1 LPASNFLGAID
12 LAKTET
18 AVMANETGSAS
29 ADEAA
34 RLRAVVG
41 RLGRQLRPT
50 QAGAGLTPTQISVLF
65 MLARRGPLR
74 LSELAELEGLNPT
87 MLSRVVAALADDGLL
102 ARASDPADRRA
113 AVVDATPAGR
123 RLREKIHRERSIVLG
138 GRLAALSPAERES
151 LLAALPALEALA
163 DQAGNRSR

>member
-1 LPASNFLGAID
+1 VETDTIVITSEPNDTGAASEDA
-12 LAKTET
+12 
-18 AVMANETGSAS
+18 
-29 ADEAA
+29 AA

-74 LSELAELEGLNPT
+74 LAELAELEGLNPT
-87 MLSRVVAALADDGLL
+87 MLSRVVAALADAGLL
-102 ARASDPADRRA
+102 RRATDPADRRA

-123 RLREKIHRERSIVLG
+123 RLREKIHRERNAVLSD
-138 GRLAALSPAERES
+138 RLEALSPAERAS
-151 LLAALPALEALA
+151 LLSALPALEALA
-163 DQAGNRSR
+163 DQAGKHSR

>member
-1 LPASNFLGAID
+1 METEMAVTAS
-12 LAKTET
+12 
-18 AVMANETGSAS
+18 ETGSADAAS
-29 ADEAA
+29 DDAAA

-65 MLARRGPLR
+65 MVARRGPLR

-102 ARASDPADRRA
+102 LRASDPADRRA

-123 RLREKIHRERSIVLG
+123 RLREKIHRERNTVLG
-138 GRLAALSPAERES
+138 GRLEALSPAERAS
-151 LLAALPALEALA
+151 LIAALPALETLA